1 MWWVIWWWEFSKI
14 QVGEASDISNTSDP
28 LWKAHI
34 CGWNAAKQISGEI
47 RGKTESDG
55 PGVAEKPAAMRSCL
69 EVMKF
74 RPSTTQ
80 YEKLRPE
87 ETKWYSDNYWNIM
100 TWHTSFQK
108 MVWENCMFH
117 MVFTKFFNYYHRVGE
132 KPDSPRLL
140 PAEVYTD
147 TPNSE
152 TNRKLWNA
160 YAQSRLVEV
169 NELPVMWVLP
179 IFLQSEAMI
188 KRTRCVSTR
197 NTPVKILVV

>member
-14 QVGEASDISNTSDP
+14 QVGEASNTSDP

-34 CGWNAAKQISGEI
+34 CWLESCQTNLRRNPQKNRVRWSWSCWKTCSNAQLLGSDAISTFNDSVWEI
-47 RGKTESDG
+47 TLKRNPRE
-55 PGVAEKPAAMRSCL
+55 
-69 EVMKF
+69 
-74 RPSTTQ
+74 
-80 YEKLRPE
+80 
-87 ETKWYSDNYWNIM
+87 WYWNIM

-117 MVFTKFFNYYHRVGE
+117 MVFTKFFDNYHRVSQ

-160 YAQSRLVEV
+160 YAQSCLAEV

-179 IFLQSEAMI
+179 IFLQSEEMI
-188 KRTRCVSTR
+188 KRTKCV
-197 NTPVKILVV
+197 